1 MTTLLPR
8 RIRSLASQT
17 FLRIQLPLALVML
30 IILGGGIAAYQQAVT
45 SLVLSRD
52 EQLAQL
58 SAQRVGQLMDEDALM
73 LQAIADISRDEIDP
87 FQLERVILN
96 VPPDVLQV
104 FSGGV
109 TVANRLG
116 VVLVSTP
123 SGRHP
128 LGKDISDESFF
139 QQIRSGSPRAIS
151 DVLRDAETGQTMI
164 SVAVPLLDSQG
175 AWLGL
180 LIGSIHT
187 EDSGLS
193 SAIRRLKVGD
203 EGFAYLVDQK
213 GRVIAHPDPQMVGLD
228 FSTRPPVMRA
238 IEGSSGALL
247 GSGPEGQS
255 LVQGYAPV
263 SGAGWGIVVRES
275 WTDVVAPIRIF
286 SLIAAGLALLTLV
299 LSLALLAGGLR
310 QISRPISAMA
320 ASIPTVS
327 AGNAISPL
335 PMSGIEEVDQL
346 SLAFSRMSSDI
357 AVYRAGLRRY
367 LGAVTQ
373 SQEDERRRVA
383 RDLHDQVIQDLIALS
398 RNLELLQADDA
409 RPREDLAQL
418 QAMIRGT
425 IEETRRIIR
434 DLRPAALED
443 LGLMTAIE
451 GLVMR
456 AGEQQAG
463 ELRLLLDVQGQ
474 PRPLAAALEVAIYRI
489 IQEALSNIQLHSGAH
504 EAKLGLNFTGAV
516 LTIEVS
522 DDGHGFQVPD
532 SVNRLAQLGNFGLL
546 GIQERVWGVGG
557 TLGIASAPGT
567 GTRLTISIPLP
578 PSPQDQAPAAP
589 AQA

>member
-1 MTTLLPR
+1 MLPKR
-8 RIRSLASQT
+8 MRTLASQT
-17 FLRIQLPLALVML
+17 FLRILLPLALVML
-30 IILGGGIAAYQQAVT
+30 AIVGGGIAAYQQAVT

-58 SAQRVGQLMDEDALM
+58 SAQRVAQLMDEDALM

-87 FQLERVILN
+87 FQLERVILK
-96 VPPDVLQV
+96 VPPDVLGV
-104 FSGGV
+104 FNGGV

-116 VVLVSTP
+116 EVLVSAP

-128 LGKDISDESFF
+128 LGKDISGEGYF
-139 QQIRSGSPRAIS
+139 QQIRSGNSQAFS
-151 DVLRDAETGQTMI
+151 DVTIDAETGQTMLA
-164 SVAVPLLDSQG
+164 VAVPLIDNHG

-187 EDSGLS
+187 DDSGLS

-228 FSTRPPVMRA
+228 FSARPPVKRA
-238 IEGSSGALL
+238 IDGSSGALL
-247 GSGPEGQS
+247 GTGSDGES

-286 SLIAAGLALLTLV
+286 GLIAAGLAALALV
-299 LSLALLAGGLR
+299 LSLALLGGGLR
-310 QISRPISAMA
+310 QISRPVSAMA
-320 ASIPTVS
+320 ASIPDIS
-327 AGNAISPL
+327 AGNTVSRLPL
-335 PMSGIEEVDQL
+335 SGIEEVDQL
-346 SLAFSRMSSDI
+346 SSAFARMSSDI

-383 RDLHDQVIQDLIALS
+383 RELHDQVIQDLIALS
-398 RNLELLQADDA
+398 RRLELLQADDV
-409 RPREDLAQL
+409 RPENRGELAQQ
-418 QAMIRGT
+418 QAMIHRT

-434 DLRPAALED
+434 DLRPIALED
-443 LGLMTAIE
+443 LGLIAAIE
-451 GLVMR
+451 GLVM
-456 AGEQQAG
+456 GGSE
-463 ELRLLLDVQGQ
+463 ELSRWPQVRLNIQGQ
-474 PRPLAAALEVAIYRI
+474 PCPMPSMMEVAIYRI
-489 IQEALSNIQLHSGAH
+489 IQEALSNIRLHSGARRA
-504 EAKLGLNFTGAV
+504 ELGLDFAAKA

-522 DDGHGFQVPD
+522 DDGRGFQVPD

-546 GIQERVWGVGG
+546 GIQERVWGIGG
-557 TLGIASAPGT
+557 TLNIASAPGA
-567 GTRLTISIPLP
+567 GTRLTMVIPFP
-578 PSPQDQAPAAP
+578 PTSENQPPV
-589 AQA
+589 AQLEE